1 MDGDPNKPATSAER
15 IAVAKNLWDCGK
27 KNEAFHAALDAVAFI
42 SQGLHG
48 AGQNFRVVDERH
60 QALVKSLQEL
70 GGNDQS
76 ISSALAALALRVA
89 AIEQRMGPQPGEE
102 WKEGK

>member
-1 MDGDPNKPATSAER
+1 MEIRTSQPR
-15 IAVAKNLWDCGK
+15 RQNGSQWPKTCGTVAK